1 MNVIII
7 KPGTHPSEFLSTS
20 NPTFLSHLQELKTP
34 SNASWSM
41 KDLSFFL
48 LKNYFGAKM
57 KKGVGTFCHGDTS
70 TSILSQGRTDH
81 AAAAIKEEP
90 LIIGSP
96 SLIGGRSSPNGHTL
110 EEMILQLEVEEE
122 IARRAKLDAYY
133 EGGGFGAPQRR
144 MSCVNNSD
152 ILRCARNALNQ
163 YPRFSL
169 DGKDAMYRSSFRNSE
184 CPERKSMARRSV
196 CCDRDLR
203 GGPRDRYR
211 NEAKYDRPS
220 LLPPILAGERVIWC
234 KPGVVAKLMGLEA
247 MPVPVRRK
255 ASKEKLS
262 FMRREQVRRRA
273 DTDLQHDCDEI
284 CRRMR
289 GGSCSK
295 ASGYCVMKPIAVEPL
310 DVRGGASATDW
321 PMRRYS

>member
-1 MNVIII
+1 
-7 KPGTHPSEFLSTS
+7 
-20 NPTFLSHLQELKTP
+20 
-34 SNASWSM
+34 M

-48 LKNYFGAKM
+48 LKNYLGAKM
-57 KKGVGTFCHGDTS
+57 KKSVGTFCHGDTS
-70 TSILSQGRTDH
+70 TSILSQGRNDRP
-81 AAAAIKEEP
+81 APKEP

-96 SLIGGRSSPNGHTL
+96 SLVGGDGHTL
-110 EEMILQLEVEEE
+110 EEMILQLELEEE
-122 IARRAKLDAYY
+122 IARRAKLD
-133 EGGGFGAPQRR
+133 APQRR

-184 CPERKSMARRSV
+184 CPEGRLPARRSV
-196 CCDRDLR
+196 CCDWDLG
-203 GGPRDRYR
+203 GGPRDRSR
-211 NEAKYDRPS
+211 NDARYDRPS

-262 FMRREQVRRRA
+262 FMRRREERQIS
-273 DTDLQHDCDEI
+273 TDLKHDGDEI
-284 CRRMR
+284 CRRIR

-295 ASGYCVMKPIAVEPL
+295 TSGYCVMKPIAVEPL
-310 DVRGGASATDW
+310 DVSRGASAADW
-321 PMRRYS
+321 PTRRYG

>member
-1 MNVIII
+1 
-7 KPGTHPSEFLSTS
+7 
-20 NPTFLSHLQELKTP
+20 
-34 SNASWSM
+34 M

-70 TSILSQGRTDH
+70 TSILSQSKTDH
-81 AAAAIKEEP
+81 AAAAKEP

-96 SLIGGRSSPNGHTL
+96 SLISGESSPNGHTL
-110 EEMILQLEVEEE
+110 EEMILQLELEEE
-122 IARRAKLDAYY
+122 MARRAKLDAYY
-133 EGGGFGAPQRR
+133 EGGSGAPQRR
-144 MSCVNNSD
+144 MSCLNNSD

-169 DGKDAMYRSSFRNSE
+169 DGKDAMYRSSFRNSV
-184 CPERKSMARRSV
+184 CPERKLTARRSV
-196 CCDRDLR
+196 CCERDLR
-203 GGPRDRYR
+203 GGPRDRSR
-211 NEAKYDRPS
+211 NDAKYDRPS

-262 FMRREQVRRRA
+262 FMRREQARMREERQIG
-273 DTDLQHDCDEI
+273 TDLKHDHDEI
-284 CRRMR
+284 CRTMR
-289 GGSCSK
+289 GGSSSK
-295 ASGYCVMKPIAVEPL
+295 AAGYCVMKPITVEPL
-310 DVRGGASATDW
+310 DVRRGASAADW

>member
-1 MNVIII
+1 
-7 KPGTHPSEFLSTS
+7 
-20 NPTFLSHLQELKTP
+20 
-34 SNASWSM
+34 M

-48 LKNYFGAKM
+48 LKNYLGAKM

-70 TSILSQGRTDH
+70 TSILSQSRTDH
-81 AAAAIKEEP
+81 TAAATTPKEP

-96 SLIGGRSSPNGHTL
+96 SLIGGRKSREGHTL
-110 EEMILQLEVEEE
+110 EEMILQLELEEE
-122 IARRAKLDAYY
+122 IARRAKLGTYY
-133 EGGGFGAPQRR
+133 EGGGAVPPQRR

-184 CPERKSMARRSV
+184 CPEGKLPARRSV
-196 CCDRDLR
+196 CCDWDLR
-203 GGPRDRYR
+203 GGPRDRSR
-211 NEAKYDRPS
+211 NDAKYDRPS

-255 ASKEKLS
+255 ASRENLR
-262 FMRREQVRRRA
+262 FLRREEVRRREERQIG
-273 DTDLQHDCDEI
+273 TDLKHDRDEI
-284 CRRMR
+284 GRRMR
-289 GGSCSK
+289 GGSCST

-310 DVRGGASATDW
+310 DVRGGSTAANW
-321 PMRRYS
+321 PMRR